1 MLNLLG
7 WIDQIVFDF
16 SRTIVNFCGAS
27 VIRTLLFPSPI
38 IRIGEAFAHLK

>member
-16 SRTIVNFCGAS
+16 SRTIVKFCGAS
-27 VIRTLLFPSPI
+27 VNRDSFVPKSDHPD
-38 IRIGEAFAHLK
+38 R